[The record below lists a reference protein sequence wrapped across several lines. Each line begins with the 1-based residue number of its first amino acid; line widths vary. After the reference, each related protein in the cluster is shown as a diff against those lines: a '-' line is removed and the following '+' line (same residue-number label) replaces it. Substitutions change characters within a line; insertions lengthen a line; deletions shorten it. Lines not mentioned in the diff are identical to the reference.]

1 MNYSQSGEQ
10 NAILRCC
17 EGRGWPDTFVDI
29 GAFDGVKYS
38 NTRAL
43 ALAGW
48 KGVCV
53 EPDPRNFVALR
64 ETYKG
69 NKNVQLIN
77 VALGTGTNL
86 IRFVDTGDEYARFAD
101 NSMQSN
107 VWVMQVT
114 WDYLMRQF
122 TKAVTVL
129 SIDAEGQSVPLL
141 FAAPID
147 AMAPHVICVEH
158 DGRNIE
164 VAKWGSK
171 LGYEV
176 CCLNE
181 ENIVLWK

>member
-1 MNYSQSGEQ
+1 MSFSQGGEE

-17 EGRGWPDTFVDI
+17 EGRGWPDTFIDI
-29 GAFDGVKYS
+29 GAFDGVKFS

-48 KGVCV
+48 HGVLV
-53 EPDPRNFVALR
+53 EPDARNFVALR
-64 ETYKG
+64 ETYKD
-69 NKNVQLIN
+69 NKSVQLVN
-77 VALGTGTNL
+77 VALGGGTNL
-86 IRFVDTGDEYARFAD
+86 VPFLDMGDEYARMAT
-101 NSMQSN
+101 NAAQSKT
-107 VWVMQVT
+107 WVMMVT
-114 WDYLMRQF
+114 WEHLLRQF
-122 TKAVTVL
+122 EGPFTVL

-141 FAAPID
+141 FAAPIKD
-147 AMAPHVICVEH
+147 MAPHVICIEH

-164 VAKWGSK
+164 VAKWGAI